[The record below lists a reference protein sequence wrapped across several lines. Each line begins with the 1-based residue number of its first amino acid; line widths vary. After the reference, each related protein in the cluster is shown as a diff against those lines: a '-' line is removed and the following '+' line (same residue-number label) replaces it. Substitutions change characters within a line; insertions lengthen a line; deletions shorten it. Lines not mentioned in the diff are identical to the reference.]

1 MMWLPPL
8 SAELQNVRETLRVS
22 GCSQCAAA
30 VRVHSYC
37 APMKSRLHTGA
48 RKSAR
53 CWRHRRSADEVRS
66 SFDTTTKTTTPSG
79 SRGRTHGRDACS
91 GCVVEGARGAERASE
106 PCLPLWQDRAGP
118 TSAAP
123 CACLLSTIHVSKLLA
138 QFTRCTIIDLRVWG
152 SRLGFGRYA
161 YHIKAKSSRAECAAR
176 VAGTQ
181 APRSTKR
188 RSVRSATEP
197 VPHGVRIYTRRAHD
211 VLRRWA
217 AALRRRRPRLQR
229 RGSAVR
235 QSEKERSQKVRMR

>member
-8 SAELQNVRETLRVS
+8 SAVLQNVRETFRVS
-22 GCSQCAAA
+22 GCRQCAAA

-79 SRGRTHGRDACS
+79 SRGRTHGRDARS

-106 PCLPLWQDRAGP
+106 LLWQDRAGP

-211 VLRRWA
+211 VLRRWT
-217 AALRRRRPRLQR
+217 RRRAGRIVACTCTRCTI
-229 RGSAVR
+229 
-235 QSEKERSQKVRMR
+235 